1 MRRPAGQQ
9 ERPADLPLTTDLP
22 LRREALGKAER
33 TRGVGWPSHPFM
45 ANEVSRHPHWLDPA
59 LSDVAEQRADVNVVP
74 VTEAGEAPVPVGV
87 ERVP

>member
-1 MRRPAGQQ
+1 MAMRRPAGQQ
-9 ERPADLPLTTDLP
+9 ERPADLPLTTDL
-22 LRREALGKAER
+22 GKAER
-33 TRGVGWPSHPFM
+33 TRGVGRPSHPFM